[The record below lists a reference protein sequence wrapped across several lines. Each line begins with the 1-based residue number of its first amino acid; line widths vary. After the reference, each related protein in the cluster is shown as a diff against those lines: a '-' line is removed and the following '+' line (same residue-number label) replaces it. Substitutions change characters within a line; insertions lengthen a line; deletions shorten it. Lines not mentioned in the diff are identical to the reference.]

1 MRKRNVSD
9 ASTTLSATSM
19 ENGFAFCLI
28 LIIISTY
35 VFSKPTFLMFR
46 SPDREGKKK
55 TQAVYRRRD
64 DENHFF

>member
-46 SPDREGKKK
+46 SPDREGKN
-55 TQAVYRRRD
+55 AGRLSPARR
-64 DENHFF
+64 